1 MIAGSEKTQ
10 DDVVS
15 SNAIRF
21 KDVQKVVSVGDD
33 DVEGELK
40 DQILDMVEGDTL
52 SITVVGG
59 SGDLAKKKIFPA
71 LFALYYQGYLPKHFT
86 VFGYA
91 RSKMSTKE
99 FRDKKSERLG
109 CRIDLHDDTQD
120 CEKIMEYF
128 IERVFY
134 QAGAYDQDDGYRNL
148 HAALQSE
155 EKGHERANRL
165 FYLSIPP
172 SIFVDAAKGT
182 SIGATSES
190 GWTRVIEENT
200 KDRATES

>member
-40 DQILDMVEGDTL
+40 DQILDMVAGDTL
-52 SITVVGG
+52 SITVVAG
-59 SGDLAKKKIFPA
+59 SGDLAKKKFFPA

-91 RSKMSTKE
+91 RSKKIGRASCRE
-99 FRDKKSERLG
+99 RSVDLGGRRIIKKK
-109 CRIDLHDDTQD
+109 TQD
-120 CEKIMEYF
+120 CEKIMDSF
-128 IERVFY
+128 IKRVFY
-134 QAGAYDQDDGYRNL
+134 QAGAYDQVDGYRNL
-148 HAALQSE
+148 PSALQSE
-155 EKGHERANRL
+155 AQGHERPNRL
-165 FYLSIPP
+165 F
-172 SIFVDAAKGT
+172 
-182 SIGATSES
+182 
-190 GWTRVIEENT
+190 
-200 KDRATES
+200 